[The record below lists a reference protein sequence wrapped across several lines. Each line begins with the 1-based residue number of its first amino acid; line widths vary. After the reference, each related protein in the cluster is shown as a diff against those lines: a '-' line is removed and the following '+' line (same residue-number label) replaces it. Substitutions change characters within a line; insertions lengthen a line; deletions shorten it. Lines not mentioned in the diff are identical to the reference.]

1 MKRKERIAAKKERKY
16 ARMTAER
23 DLRYRGPLSYRAF
36 KLLGWGCIV
45 ISQVVVLLTL
55 EAKLDPTMTEVLQ
68 SPITTLNSFAEL
80 ALPFLLLANFAL
92 ILNHSEGYGVQI
104 RKYVILNVLV
114 VAVSVFLFSRYAVGT
129 VAIVTQDRAQAYALL
144 QELFRAGSG
153 KGYLDYNI
161 FVDLLL
167 CTLLMYFLNYRPQK
181 LFVGKK
187 LAIFRCFAVLPVA
200 YEVVSIALKLASAYG
215 DLALPLWVF
224 PFLTVK
230 PPITFL
236 VFLVMAVFIKTRE
249 VRFRRKGRTH
259 EEYLEFLK
267 TNRNSWDFSVFT
279 AWTLVIA
286 GIVDL
291 IITIV
296 FIIADNGLAVDYGS
310 TPFAELYRHA
320 AAMDLGESI
329 PLLLLAPI
337 MLLFSYTR
345 IHNNKTFDLLIPVI
359 GIAAIVIAYLEG
371 LYQFFLMVP
380 DMIGPPI
387 EAFLTEYG
395 PIIEMFT
402 AGMSGLTG

>member
-1 MKRKERIAAKKERKY
+1 MKRKERVAARKERRY
-16 ARMTAER
+16 ARMTAEK

-36 KLLGWGCIV
+36 KMLGWACIV

-55 EAKLDPTMTEVLQ
+55 ESKLDPTMTDVLR
-68 SPITTLNSFAEL
+68 SPITALNSVAGL
-80 ALPFLLLANFAL
+80 TLPFLLLANFAL
-92 ILNHSEGYGVQI
+92 ILNHSEGYGSQI
-104 RKYVILNVLV
+104 RKYVILNVV
-114 VAVSVFLFSRYAVGT
+114 VIAVSVFIFFRYAVGT
-129 VAIVTQDRAQAYALL
+129 VAIFTQDRAQAYALL
-144 QELFRAGSG
+144 QELFSAGSE
-153 KGYLDYNI
+153 KGYFDYNI

-167 CTLLMYFLNYRPQK
+167 CALLMYFLNYRPQK

-187 LAIFRCFAVLPVA
+187 LAIFRCFAALPVA
-200 YEVVSIALKLASAYG
+200 YEVGSIALKLAASYG

-249 VRFRRKGRTH
+249 LRFRRKGRTH
-259 EEYLEFLK
+259 EEYLDFLK

-296 FIIADNGLAVDYGS
+296 FIIADNGLAADFSS
-310 TPFAELYRHA
+310 TPFEELYRHA

-345 IHNNKTFDLLIPVI
+345 IHKNKTFDLLIPAI
-359 GIAAIVIAYLEG
+359 GVVAIVITYLEG
-371 LYQFFLMVP
+371 LYQFFLMAP
-380 DMIGPPI
+380 DMIG
-387 EAFLTEYG
+387 TEFG
-395 PIIEMFT
+395 PIIEALT
-402 AGMSGLTG
+402 AGMAGMAG

>member
-1 MKRKERIAAKKERKY
+1 MKRKERVAARKERRY
-16 ARMTAER
+16 ARMTAEK

-36 KLLGWGCIV
+36 KILGWACIV

-55 EAKLDPTMTEVLQ
+55 ESKLDPTMTDVLR
-68 SPITTLNSFAEL
+68 SPITALNSVAGL
-80 ALPFLLLANFAL
+80 TLPFLLLANFAL
-92 ILNHSEGYGVQI
+92 ILNHSEGYGSQI
-104 RKYVILNVLV
+104 RKYVILNVV
-114 VAVSVFLFSRYAVGT
+114 VIAVSVFIFFRYAVGT
-129 VAIVTQDRAQAYALL
+129 VAIFTQDRAQAYALL
-144 QELFRAGSG
+144 QELFSAGSE
-153 KGYLDYNI
+153 KGYFDYNI

-167 CTLLMYFLNYRPQK
+167 CALLMYFLNYRPQK

-187 LAIFRCFAVLPVA
+187 LAIFRCFAALPVA
-200 YEVVSIALKLASAYG
+200 YEVGSIALKLAASYG

-249 VRFRRKGRTH
+249 LRFRRKGRTH
-259 EEYLEFLK
+259 EEYLDFLK

-296 FIIADNGLAVDYGS
+296 FIIADNGLAADFSS
-310 TPFAELYRHA
+310 TPFEELYRHA
-320 AAMDLGESI
+320 AAMDLGESVS
-329 PLLLLAPI
+329 LLLLAPI

-345 IHNNKTFDLLIPVI
+345 THKNKTLDMLIPVI
-359 GIAAIVIAYLEG
+359 GVAAIVISYLEG

-380 DMIGPPI
+380 DMVGPPV

-402 AGMSGLTG
+402 TGMSGMTG